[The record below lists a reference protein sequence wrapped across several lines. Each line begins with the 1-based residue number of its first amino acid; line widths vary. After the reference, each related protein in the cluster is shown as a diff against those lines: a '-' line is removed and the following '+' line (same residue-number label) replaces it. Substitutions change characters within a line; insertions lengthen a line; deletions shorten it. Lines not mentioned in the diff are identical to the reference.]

1 MKDLRIFQI
10 GCGKMS
16 KYTMRYVCERGGS
29 IVGAVDIS
37 EEIIGRDI
45 GTIMET
51 EDKGVIVDS
60 FDNLEKLLNS
70 KACVWVRVP
79 VVPGVN
85 DTEEE
90 MKNIKAFFET
100 NGYPEKVELLPYH
113 AMGEHKYEAL
123 GKATQKFDIPDEEK
137 MEKLKNFVVLR

>member
-1 MKDLRIFQI
+1 MNTYTHK
-10 GCGKMS
+10 
-16 KYTMRYVCERGGS
+16 KY
-29 IVGAVDIS
+29 VGVGNELIL
-37 EEIIGRDI
+37 
-45 GTIMET
+45 
-51 EDKGVIVDS
+51 
-60 FDNLEKLLNS
+60 DNLARLLKS

-100 NGYPEKVELLPYH
+100 NGYPEKIELLPYH

-123 GKATQKFDIPDEEK
+123 GKANQKFDIPDKEK
-137 MEKLKNFVVLR
+137 IEKLKNFVVPH